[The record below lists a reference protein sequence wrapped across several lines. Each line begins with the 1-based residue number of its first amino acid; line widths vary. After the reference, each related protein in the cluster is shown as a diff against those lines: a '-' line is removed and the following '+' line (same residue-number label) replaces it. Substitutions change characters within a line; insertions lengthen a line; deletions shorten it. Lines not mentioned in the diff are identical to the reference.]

1 MEVEK
6 DDCEFER
13 IFDHYFKDVILLLK
27 ERNFCETLVEDNIK
41 GVIFE
46 DLNKDVPV
54 ELETYIINHV
64 LEASIINCPF
74 NAWAVKVIKGCT
86 RSIRFLYRVKDI
98 VRSCR
103 L

>member
-54 ELETYIINHV
+54 ELARYIRNHV
-64 LEASIINCPF
+64 VEASRRKVHF
-74 NAWAVKVIKGCT
+74 NAWALNFLKGNT
-86 RSIRFLYRVKDI
+86 RAI
-98 VRSCR
+98 SC

>member
-6 DDCEFER
+6 DDYEFER

-27 ERNFCETLVEDNIK
+27 ERNFCGTLVEDNIK

-54 ELETYIINHV
+54 ELARYIRNHV
-64 LEASIINCPF
+64 VEASRRKGHF
-74 NAWAVKVIKGCT
+74 NAWALNFLKGNT
-86 RSIRFLYRVKDI
+86 RAI
-98 VRSCR
+98 SC